1 MRRVLPG
8 GAARRRPRPV
18 VAVPLVDLMARM
30 GHESERAARIYQHEA
45 RGADKAITDAIDKH
59 VDDEQ
64 RQDDDGDDGTA
75 GGARPRLMARRPVR
89 AAERR
94 KARLRK
100 QLPTWPFV

>member
-45 RGADKAITDAIDKH
+45 RGADKTITNAIDAH
-59 VDDEQ
+59 ITSEQ
-64 RQDDDGDDGTA
+64 QGRDDDDGQAGTLVPI
-75 GGARPRLMARRPVR
+75 G
-89 AAERR
+89 
-94 KARLRK
+94 
-100 QLPTWPFV
+100 